1 MIYKRKLQKKNYDL
15 EDLKKEA
22 DREKEELM
30 KSKDKLN
37 KQEKDMALKKEEEE
51 EIQLEVN

>member
-51 EIQLEVN
+51 KIQLEVN